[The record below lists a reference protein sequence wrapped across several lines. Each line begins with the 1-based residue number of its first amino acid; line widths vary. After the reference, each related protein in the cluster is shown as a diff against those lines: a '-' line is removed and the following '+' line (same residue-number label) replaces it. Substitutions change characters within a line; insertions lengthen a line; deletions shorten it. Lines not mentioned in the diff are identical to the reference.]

1 MPTAKPVEKPVV
13 EKKIT
18 NPAQVE
24 GYVLNALGEKVPL
37 YKEYSGDY
45 DTCNTLSNAKLS
57 KENIEIKMNPDIQ
70 EFLKYNK
77 QEGMGYMVYYNT
89 KTKKEVKAGT
99 HLPLKLLY
107 PFQIDTINGVV
118 STKMDYDY
126 PILFTE
132 EPTPEDVKQEW
143 ANLENI
149 YRLRE
154 EELNKKRNEN
164 IPVIE
169 GEESDED
176 DNEEDE
182 FDNDYGEDEE

>member
-1 MPTAKPVEKPVV
+1 MPTAKPVEKPEM

-45 DTCNTLSNAKLS
+45 DTSNTLSNAKLS

-118 STKMDYDY
+118 STKMEYDY

-176 DNEEDE
+176 DIEEDE

>member
-13 EKKIT
+13 EKTIT

-45 DTCNTLSNAKLS
+45 DTSNTLSNAKLS

-118 STKMDYDY
+118 STKMEYDY

-176 DNEEDE
+176 DIEEDE

>member
-1 MPTAKPVEKPVV
+1 M

-37 YKEYSGDY
+37 YKEYRGDY
-45 DTCNTLSNAKLS
+45 DTSNTLSNAKLS

-118 STKMDYDY
+118 STKMEYDY

-169 GEESDED
+169 GGESEED
-176 DNEEDE
+176 DIEEDE